1 MKPTA
6 LTAFD
11 AALAQD
17 ARQVDNDRY
26 QQELNKAE
34 RAKGRSLN
42 SSELEALRRKLRD
55 EPAKDAA
62 RKWPSYTLAELEA
75 TVKAGKGSREM
86 EEEIQNRKTG
96 ASQIRVTPQIEGGKV
111 MTRVGRM

>member
-1 MKPTA
+1 MKDTA

-17 ARQVDNDRY
+17 AAQVDNDRY
-26 QQELNKAE
+26 QQALNKAE
-34 RAKGRSLN
+34 REKGRSLN
-42 SSELEALRRKLRD
+42 SAEIEALRRKLRD
-55 EPAKDAA
+55 ANDAA

-75 TVKAGKGSREM
+75 AVKAGKGSREM
-86 EEEIQNRKTG
+86 EEEIQNRKSG
-96 ASQIRVTPQIEGGKV
+96 SSQIRVTPQIEGGKV